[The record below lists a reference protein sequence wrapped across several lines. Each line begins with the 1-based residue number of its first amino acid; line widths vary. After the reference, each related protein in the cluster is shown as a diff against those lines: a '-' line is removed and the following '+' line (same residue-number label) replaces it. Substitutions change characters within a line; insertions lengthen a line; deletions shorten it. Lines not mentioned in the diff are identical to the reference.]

1 MKNKGEA
8 HTEKAFQTSK
18 GHMSVGPN
26 AKDDESLSAVEN
38 DSAYGTDDDG
48 LLDTCVR
55 DGEVGSVAI
64 RANSKGEALVG
75 EEPAEAPLPIPIKTL
90 APP

>member
-1 MKNKGEA
+1 
-8 HTEKAFQTSK
+8 
-18 GHMSVGPN
+18 MSVGPN